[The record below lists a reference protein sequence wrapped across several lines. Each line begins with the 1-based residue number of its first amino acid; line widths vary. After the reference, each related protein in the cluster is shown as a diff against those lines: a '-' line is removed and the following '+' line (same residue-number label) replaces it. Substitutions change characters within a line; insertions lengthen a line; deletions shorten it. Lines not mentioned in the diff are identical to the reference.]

1 MLAPSQAPS
10 HGPGMTGAP
19 VVEIDAAREADA
31 RQVYTDRRAVRAA
44 PKVAGVAGTPRA
56 RGQARAG
63 RAIARFP
70 TIPGGREDGRV
81 LFPVEHVSKGRI
93 VIEAASATVEQGWWM
108 FRTSEGTTLA
118 VLPAAEVERVET
130 LAAPPP
136 AGER

>member
-1 MLAPSQAPS
+1 
-10 HGPGMTGAP
+10 MTVAP

-44 PKVAGVAGTPRA
+44 PKVAGVAGTCRA
-56 RGQARAG
+56 SGQAGAG
-63 RAIARFP
+63 RAHYEGPDDPR
-70 TIPGGREDGRV
+70 REDGRV
-81 LFPVEHVSKGRI
+81 LFAVEHVSKGRI

-108 FRTSEGTTLA
+108 FRTSEGTMLA

-136 AGER
+136 ARER

>member
-1 MLAPSQAPS
+1 MLFA
-10 HGPGMTGAP
+10 
-19 VVEIDAAREADA
+19 VER
-31 RQVYTDRRAVRAA
+31 
-44 PKVAGVAGTPRA
+44 
-56 RGQARAG
+56 
-63 RAIARFP
+63 
-70 TIPGGREDGRV
+70 
-81 LFPVEHVSKGRI
+81 VSKGRI